1 MLIEQGGLIRFA
13 SPRHTC
19 GNMVFGMK
27 SKASATKATKP
38 SPKKTAAGQHT
49 PRSGANNAAAASR
62 KKGLKKSS
70 GVAASSSS
78 TQGASTASG
87 GTKQTKKTLG
97 VKSTSSNSKLKTTT
111 VTLKRSTGSMS
122 TSRSAHSQSS
132 SKASSRASVASSIVD
147 DIEEREGADVR
158 EQAPKGSKREKSSV
172 VQALEQEL
180 AVASEGSADAAAR
193 NNVEEETAPYGGL
206 EDKYALDDG
215 GAEDPPLDP
224 NALEAAKDD
233 EEEDSYD
240 EDKIVGEDNDDDND
254 EDAGLNPTQAA
265 GDGQTAA
272 ADAVADRHH
281 RSPKSPPSKART
293 TRRSSNEREHSQ
305 DRKEKKKPTKPRE
318 RTPRDQHHRHPHRA
332 RSPPS
337 ARPTSRTK
345 GRSRPRRN
353 DADRVDEYL
362 KTRDAN
368 SYDEDDA
375 TDAPPKSRFKK
386 KVEEG
391 VEEVHGTTQDILL
404 SVFQVCCAFAL
415 RGKEI
420 NGFVRE
426 IDNARAELR

>member
-1 MLIEQGGLIRFA
+1 
-13 SPRHTC
+13 
-19 GNMVFGMK
+19 MVFGMK

-38 SPKKTAAGQHT
+38 SPKKTAAGQPT

-132 SKASSRASVASSIVD
+132 SKADSRASVASSHVD
-147 DIEEREGADVR
+147 DIEQREGADVR

-180 AVASEGSADAAAR
+180 AVASEGSAEAKNGSDAAAR

-215 GAEDPPLDP
+215 VAEDPPLDP

-240 EDKIVGEDNDDDND
+240 EDKIVGEDNEDGND
-254 EDAGLNPTQAA
+254 EGAGLNPTQAA

-272 ADAVADRHH
+272 PDAVADRHH

-305 DRKEKKKPTKPRE
+305 DRKEKKNPTKPRE
-318 RTPRDQHHRHPHRA
+318 RTPRDHHHRHRHRA